1 MLDYCA
7 TRLLRCA
14 QLANEAR
21 RSPYYDVLS
30 RGSLRVASHT
40 GLLATSIIN
49 LSALA

>member
-7 TRLLRCA
+7 TRLFRCV
-14 QLANEAR
+14 LAR
-21 RSPYYDVLS
+21 RSSYHRVLS